1 VTTPVG
7 TIQSALCYLD
17 ERDRKKLQD
26 EIIRQVRRPKYLC
39 KTCIRV
45 ARDKDLLC
53 RPKKLPP
60 R

>member
-1 VTTPVG
+1 MG